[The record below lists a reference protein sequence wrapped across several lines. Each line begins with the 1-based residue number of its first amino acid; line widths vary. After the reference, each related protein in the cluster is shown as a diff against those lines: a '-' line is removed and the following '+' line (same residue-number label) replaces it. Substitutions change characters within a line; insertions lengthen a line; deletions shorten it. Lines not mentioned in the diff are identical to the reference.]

1 MPNPARASFEIEL
14 NGTKYT
20 LRPTFESI
28 MEFNDKAGLDIF
40 EALMGFAPKE
50 VEGKKNSIYKCIKTK
65 PIVCAIWAGIKG
77 EAMFQGKDGPT
88 FSEIGRECQSHGI
101 AECMVFAMTYLSRA
115 VASDDD
121 VKKQSEESQ
130 SPQA

>member
-40 EALMGFAPKE
+40 HAMNKFSDDGGF
-50 VEGKKNSIYKCIKTK
+50 SIKI
-65 PIVCAIWAGIKG
+65 IVTAIWAGIRG
-77 EAMFQGKDGPT
+77 EEIFQKEGKT
-88 FSEIGRECQSHGI
+88 SFETIGKLCQETGFPECTP
-101 AECMVFAMTYLSRA
+101 FAMEYLTKA
-115 VASDDD
+115 VASDGRL
-121 VKKQSEESQ
+121 KKLNAES
-130 SPQA
+130 